1 LRSKSAKKAAFE
13 FQKYLM
19 KKLFALI
26 VLLFCVQMQSQ
37 TFVKF
42 NGATA
47 LLAIPNIGIETSIGE
62 KTTFSADV
70 MASFWES
77 FNGHSP
83 MKFVTVTPEIRYH
96 FKEKYNGFYAG
107 AHIGF
112 DKYEIQKWNYW
123 DSNHYEDGFG
133 YRLGATVGYNLKLS
147 DKFLLD
153 FFVGGGWHQGF
164 YHGYYN
170 DGTPGRYE
178 KAVHWNKSGEWL
190 PYRGGVMISYKL

>member
-1 LRSKSAKKAAFE
+1 
-13 FQKYLM
+13 M
-19 KKLFALI
+19 KKLFAFTI
-26 VLLFCVQMQSQ
+26 LLLSIQLQSQ
-37 TFVKF
+37 TFIKF

-77 FNGHSP
+77 FNGHNP
-83 MKFVTVTPEIRYH
+83 MKFITVTPEIRYH

-107 AHIGF
+107 AHIGA
-112 DKYEIQKWNYW
+112 DKYELQKWNYW
-123 DSNHYEDGFG
+123 DTNKYEDGFG
-133 YRLGATVGYNLKLS
+133 YRIGATVGYNLKLN

-153 FFVGGGWHQGF
+153 IFVGGGWHQGF

-178 KAVHWNKSGEWL
+178 KAPNYNKSGEWL
-190 PYRGGVMISYKL
+190 PYRGGVMVSYKL